1 MASLIGLGGSALVAV
16 TALLLLL
23 RVRRRRLAAR
33 LAVAAGLAALLA
45 LPVEGLPLASYVRGV
60 IGDLSVTTLL
70 LLAFAAASE
79 LLDRDFLDHRN
90 RSALMIAALAGGLL
104 LYPFAL
110 GVSPFDPYAL
120 GFGSRAFQAALLAA
134 ALVAWRL
141 DLHAAAL
148 GLSLAVAAYALGLL
162 ESNNLWDYLIDPVL
176 VMISVAWLAGEAIRR
191 LRPAHAGPD
200 GVLHAANADT
210 PQT

>member
-110 GVSPFDPYAL
+110 GV
-120 GFGSRAFQAALLAA
+120 GSRAFQAALLAA